1 MFKYEQKK
9 SKDKIII
16 DPDIHYL
23 ILSYLEEN
31 PNITQRDLSQ
41 KLGISLGSINYCI
54 KALILIGH
62 IKIKNFNA
70 SPNKM
75 NYLYLLTPSG
85 VNAKISLTLEFLN
98 RKVKEYE
105 QLKIEIN
112 KIKSKLNNR
121 ELV

>member
-1 MFKYEQKK
+1 MNNKK
-9 SKDKIII
+9 IKSKIII

-23 ILSYLEEN
+23 VLNYLEEN
-31 PNITQRDLSQ
+31 PNITQRDLSR

-54 KALILIGH
+54 RALILIGH
-62 IKIKNFNA
+62 IKVKNFNA
-70 SPNKM
+70 SSNKM

-85 VNAKISLTLEFLN
+85 ITAKISLTIEFLN

-112 KIKSKLNNR
+112 KIKSKLKNR